1 MRAPVIQR
9 IVHTHDEQRGRET
22 VRECAVMA
30 DDGRGDDAA
39 VGRIAG
45 AWIDD
50 VVIGR
55 AVLLKITLIAAR
67 CDHRFI
73 RNLHHRKVFTF
84 VVRVL
89 HSNTPFAAVRLA
101 AERLHVAAERD
112 DAARDAVF
120 AEYLHHPVGCVA
132 LCDTA
137 EVDLHIIRNGRSA
150 AVELHLRVIDVREQ
164 GGQLRRVGHA
174 VLLRREAP
182 RLHDRLD
189 GAVENAAGRGRD
201 LERTGKQ
208 RTGILV
214 QRGGVVAVE
223 RVNVAALTAD

>member
-1 MRAPVIQR
+1 MSPPVIKR
-9 IVHTHDEQRGRET
+9 IIHTHDEQRGRET

-101 AERLHVAAERD
+101 AERLHVAAERNY
-112 DAARDAVF
+112 AARYSVIREHLHDAVR
-120 AEYLHHPVGCVA
+120 GIA
-132 LCDTA
+132 LGNTA
-137 EVDLHIIRNGRSA
+137 QIHLHIRRNGNVT
-150 AVELHLRVIDVREQ
+150 AVLPHLLVIHTGEQ
-164 GGQLRRVGHA
+164 LLQLVGRRHT

-189 GAVENAAGRGRD
+189 RAVKNAVGRVRN
-201 LERTGKQ
+201 L
-208 RTGILV
+208 
-214 QRGGVVAVE
+214 
-223 RVNVAALTAD
+223 

>member
-1 MRAPVIQR
+1 
-9 IVHTHDEQRGRET
+9 
-22 VRECAVMA
+22 MA

-55 AVLLKITLIAAR
+55 AVLLKIPLIAAR

-101 AERLHVAAERD
+101 AERLHVAAERNN
-112 DAARDAVF
+112 AA
-120 AEYLHHPVGCVA
+120 
-132 LCDTA
+132 
-137 EVDLHIIRNGRSA
+137 
-150 AVELHLRVIDVREQ
+150 
-164 GGQLRRVGHA
+164 GHA
-174 VLLRREAP
+174 VIRKH
-182 RLHDRLD
+182 LHD
-189 GAVENAAGRGRD
+189 AVRGVALGNAA
-201 LERTGKQ
+201 
-208 RTGILV
+208 
-214 QRGGVVAVE
+214 
-223 RVNVAALTAD
+223 